1 MQRPVAAPSSPLLLV
16 KDNNWSST
24 LTAHSLTLKFGEYF
38 GLLLNTSLIMTS
50 SACLV
55 KWVTEN
61 NRPMSIVN
69 DTELHNLLT
78 AGRPH
83 ATIPSASTVT

>member
-1 MQRPVAAPSSPLLLV
+1 L
-16 KDNNWSST
+16 
-24 LTAHSLTLKFGEYF
+24 
-38 GLLLNTSLIMTS
+38 
-50 SACLV
+50 SARN
-55 KWVTEN
+55 N

-69 DTELHNLLT
+69 DTELHNFLT